1 MDEPEIS
8 RFSLFQSAAEALR
21 PLARLTLDLDEVAR
35 RLGPWIPRSGWAPED
50 SARGAA
56 VRLLE
61 GHRRWAGYLSVG
73 DSPLSG

>member
-8 RFSLFQSAAEALR
+8 RFPLFQSAAEALR

-35 RLGPWIPRSGWAPED
+35 RLGLAPED
-50 SARGAA
+50 SVRGTA

-61 GHRRWAGYLSVG
+61 GHRRWVGYLSVG